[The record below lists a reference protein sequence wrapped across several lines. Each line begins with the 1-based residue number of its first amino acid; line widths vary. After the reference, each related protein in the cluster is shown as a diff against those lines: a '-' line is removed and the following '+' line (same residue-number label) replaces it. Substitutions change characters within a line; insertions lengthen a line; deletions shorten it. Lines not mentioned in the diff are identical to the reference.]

1 MKHMKDAIKIVFVED
16 VPVDAL
22 EVEEVLRHDGLPV
35 QLQRVD
41 TREAFERELESELP
55 DVILSDHGLPAFDG
69 FAALDMACKMCPQ
82 VPFLFVTGS
91 SNLEMEIEKLSLGV
105 TEHVPKGRLELL
117 APAIRRALSQAEKMR
132 WGSRGVPCGV

>member
-1 MKHMKDAIKIVFVED
+1 MNGEIKVLFVED

-41 TREAFERELESELP
+41 TREAFQRELESELP

-69 FAALDMACKMCPQ
+69 FEALDMACKMCPQ

-91 SNLEMEIEKLSLGV
+91 SNLEQEIEKLSLGV
-105 TEHVPKGRLELL
+105 TDHVPKGRLELL
-117 APAIRRALSQAEKMR
+117 APAIRRALSYVEKMR
-132 WGSRGVPCGV
+132 SRCVGVPCGA

>member
-1 MKHMKDAIKIVFVED
+1 MNSAIKVVFVED

-35 QLQRVD
+35 HLQRVD
-41 TREAFERELESELP
+41 TREDFLRELESELP
-55 DVILSDHGLPAFDG
+55 DVILSDHGVPAFDG

-91 SNLEMEIEKLSLGV
+91 SNLQMEIEKLSLGV
-105 TEHVPKGRLELL
+105 TDHVPKGRLELL
-117 APAIRRALSQAEKMR
+117 APAIRRALSQSEKMHWPNR
-132 WGSRGVPCGV
+132 CIPCGA

>member
-1 MKHMKDAIKIVFVED
+1 MNSAIRVVFVED

-22 EVEEVLRHDGLPV
+22 EVQEVLRHDGLPV

-41 TREAFERELESELP
+41 TREAFQRELESDPP
-55 DVILSDHGLPAFDG
+55 DVILSDHGLPTFDG

-82 VPFLFVTGS
+82 IPFLFVTGS
-91 SNLEMEIEKLSLGV
+91 SNLELEIEKLSLGV

-117 APAIRRALSQAEKMR
+117 APAIRRALSYAEKLQ
-132 WGSRGVPCGV
+132 SRCIPCAA